1 MAKVATNRMGRS
13 TKGGEP
19 MATCSTVLI
28 AEPGDDLTD
37 GLQLWV
43 RDNGHHLLTVDK
55 FTDLL
60 ITLQREKVNVL
71 VMDASLP
78 QERAYESLSIIK
90 GLCQRLPIIICAAE
104 NNPEQEALI
113 RQKGI
118 FYYHVTSFGLEEL
131 MMAIA
136 NALVRS
142 AHA

>member
-1 MAKVATNRMGRS
+1 MAKVATNGMGRS

-71 VMDASLP
+71 VMDVRLS
-78 QERAYESLSIIK
+78 EGHGYEAISIVK
-90 GLCQRLPIIICAAE
+90 GLCHKLPIIICAAE

-131 MMAIA
+131 MMAIS
-136 NALVRS
+136 NALGRA
-142 AHA
+142 AHV